1 MKDCLC
7 VAVVNKKKK
16 KKKKMRET
24 QRRQNYLLQID
35 SQKVDFCKSMEL
47 EVIDLK

>member
-16 KKKKMRET
+16 KKMRKT